1 MPRDVLINSPRDSE
15 KGFITMLEVRNVVM
29 LLLWAAVI
37 QIVMPRGVLAEI
49 SDADF
54 KRLQTQLQPGADEP
68 WRTIPWKISLL
79 DAQKTAA
86 KEKKPIFIW
95 AMDGHPL
102 GCT

>member
-1 MPRDVLINSPRDSE
+1 MKTTKSA
-15 KGFITMLEVRNVVM
+15 
-29 LLLWAAVI
+29 LLLAFSALLS
-37 QIVMPRGVLAEI
+37 IVPDSLVAQKLDEKT
-49 SDADF
+49 F
-54 KRLQTQLQPGADEP
+54 QKLHKNLQCSPDEL

-86 KEKKPIFIW
+86 TERKPIFIW

>member
-1 MPRDVLINSPRDSE
+1 MLRVWNVATL
-15 KGFITMLEVRNVVM
+15 FICTVIFH
-29 LLLWAAVI
+29 AAL
-37 QIVMPRGVLAEI
+37 PGGVSAELT
-49 SDADF
+49 DADF
-54 KRLQTQLQPGADEP
+54 KRLQKQLQPAADEP